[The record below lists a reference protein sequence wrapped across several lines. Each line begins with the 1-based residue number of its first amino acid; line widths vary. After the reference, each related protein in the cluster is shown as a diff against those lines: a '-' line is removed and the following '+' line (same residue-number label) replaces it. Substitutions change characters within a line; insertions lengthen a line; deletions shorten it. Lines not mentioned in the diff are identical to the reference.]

1 MLLNKKIWLS
11 FLFGWC
17 CLYSSLFFC
26 IRIWA
31 LNPNF
36 YIALYDQTN
45 LAEDLSV
52 SKEDLNQ
59 SITILLDYLKDHRTN
74 INNQMKM
81 DGKVQEVFDAKEKRH
96 MVDVKALYQKAKTV
110 SYITLAFAIGI
121 GIYIRKGKY
130 ATAFLTKGFLQAAF
144 CFFVFLAFLALWMI
158 TDFTDFWTHFHLLF
172 FSNQDWLLTPGIDFM
187 IDMLPEFVFSTLVF
201 SIVISY
207 ALLLFI
213 CIAYCI
219 YYQKKKAPIAYE
231 VDL

>member
-1 MLLNKKIWLS
+1 MQLNKKIWLC

-36 YIALYDQTN
+36 YITIYDKTN

-59 SITILLDYLKDHRTN
+59 SITILLDYLEDNRKN
-74 INNQMKM
+74 INYQMKI
-81 DGKVQEVFDAKEKRH
+81 DGKKQEVFDAKEKRH
-96 MVDVKALYQKAKTV
+96 MVDVKALYQKAKKLC
-110 SYITLAFAIGI
+110 YITIVIAIGI
-121 GIYIRKGKY
+121 AIYIRKGKH
-130 ATAFLTKGFLQAAF
+130 AMAFLTKGFLQAAF
-144 CFFVFLAFLALWMI
+144 CFFVFLAFLGLWMI

-172 FSNQDWLLTPGIDFM
+172 FDNQDWLLTPGIDFM
-187 IDMLPEFVFSTLVF
+187 IDMLPEFVFSSLVY

-207 ALLLFI
+207 VLLLFVFI
-213 CIAYCI
+213 VYCI